1 MSTRTTKTT
10 SPRTAAETAAETAD
24 TAAEA
29 RAAGLDMLARSR
41 KQVEAMKEQVENS
54 GHAFFKA
61 YGDLAAFGQANA
73 EALFRSGSIVAKGA
87 EEMGKEVI
95 AFTQTSLETGVATG
109 KAMMSVKTLRELVDL
124 QTEYAR
130 SSFDSMVAESTKLS
144 EMSAK
149 VTNEALG
156 LIGARVNAAVETF
169 GKPASA

>member
-10 SPRTAAETAAETAD
+10 SPRTAAETAG
-24 TAAEA
+24 TAAQGAGETQA
-29 RAAGLDMLARSR
+29 LGLDMLARSR

-87 EEMGKEVI
+87 EEMGKEVV
-95 AFTQTSLETGVATG
+95 AFTQASLESGVATG
-109 KAMMSVKTLRELVDL
+109 KAMMSVKTVRELVDL
-124 QTEYAR
+124 QTDYAR
-130 SSFDSMVAESTKLS
+130 SSFRSMVAESTKLS
-144 EMSAK
+144 EMSVK
-149 VTNEALG
+149 VTNEALE
-156 LIGARVNAAVETF
+156 LIGARVNAAVEKF